1 LPGSPNGNLAGS
13 PSGSLGWR
21 PSGSL
26 AVDPGADPPAS
37 APPPATAPRGK
48 IFLVGLGPGAEDY
61 LSLRARQ
68 ALAEAEV
75 IIGYGTYIKLIQH
88 LLTDQEVIRKGMT
101 EEIDRCVAAYEYAQA
116 GRRVALI
123 SSGDIGVYGMAGPTY
138 EVLLRS
144 GWHPGGDIEVEVIPG
159 ITSLSACAS
168 LVGAPLT
175 HDFCSISLSDLLTP
189 WPVIAQRLAAA
200 ARGDFVIALYNP
212 RSGRRTQHLVEAQRI
227 LLRHRQPETPVAIVK
242 SAYRE
247 GQEIHL
253 THLGALAEAQLGM
266 LSTVLIGNAST
277 YVQDGLMVTPRGY
290 AQKYDA
296 ITGDPRSGERAGRSL
311 SLGLEGWQ
319 AAIQEQL
326 GHIHGGSLAAL
337 ARDRAVPLGELL
349 QAIGPAGA
357 REAGGL
363 VNRQAEDM
371 TGLIAAQV
379 RVGAEQAL
387 LEVIPA
393 WGPVRLEIQS
403 PAGLMAEWRLERLA
417 ISQDAEGGERISSWK
432 TGSPCFS
439 RDADGSERGR
449 NGWLTLATPESRLRI
464 DATRI
469 AQAWFLRQG
478 DQRREVHFL
487 DAADEAILTLAL
499 VGQEPGFEPQAEA
512 AFFQA
517 WRDLT
522 GPAT

>member
-1 LPGSPNGNLAGS
+1 MSA
-13 PSGSLGWR
+13 
-21 PSGSL
+21 
-26 AVDPGADPPAS
+26 AADS
-37 APPPATAPRGK
+37 ALVPTPRGK

-61 LSLRARQ
+61 LSLRARR

-326 GHIHGGSLAAL
+326 EHFQGGSLAAL
-337 ARDRAVPLGELL
+337 ARDRGVPLGELL
-349 QAIGPAGA
+349 QAIGHSGT
-357 REAGGL
+357 REACGI
-363 VNRQAEDM
+363 VDRQAEDT

-379 RVGAEQAL
+379 RIGAERAL
-387 LEVIPA
+387 LKVIPT
-393 WGPVRLEIQS
+393 WGSVRLEIQS

-449 NGWLTLATPESRLRI
+449 NGWLTLAIPGSRLRI
-464 DATRI
+464 DAARI

-478 DQRREVHFL
+478 DTRREVHFL
-487 DAADEAILTLAL
+487 DAADETILTLAL

>member
-1 LPGSPNGNLAGS
+1 MNE
-13 PSGSLGWR
+13 
-21 PSGSL
+21 
-26 AVDPGADPPAS
+26 GAAADS
-37 APPPATAPRGK
+37 ALVPTPRGK
-48 IFLVGLGPGAEDY
+48 IFLVGLGPGAENY

-101 EEIDRCVAAYEYAQA
+101 EELDRCVAAYEYALA

-189 WPVIAQRLAAA
+189 WSVIAQRLAAA

-227 LLRHRQPETPVAIVK
+227 LLRHRRPETPVAIVK

-247 GQEIHL
+247 GQAVHL
-253 THLGALAEAQLGM
+253 THLGALAEAQIGM

-311 SLGLEGWQ
+311 SQGLEGWQ
-319 AAIQEQL
+319 AAIHDQL
-326 GHIHGGSLAAL
+326 RHLQGGSLAAL
-337 ARDRAVPLGELL
+337 ARDRGVPLGELL
-349 QAIGPAGA
+349 QAIEPAGA
-357 REAGGL
+357 LEADGMVDRQDDGAAGL
-363 VNRQAEDM
+363 V
-371 TGLIAAQV
+371 AAPA
-379 RVGAEQAL
+379 RVGAEPAL
-387 LEVIPA
+387 LRAIPA

-403 PAGLMAEWRLERLA
+403 PAGLMAEWWLERLA
-417 ISQDAEGGERISSWK
+417 FSQEAEGEGLASWKAGSPGLGRDAEGDEG
-432 TGSPCFS
+432 GH
-439 RDADGSERGR
+439 D
-449 NGWLTLATPESRLRI
+449 GWLTLAIPGSRLRI
-464 DATRI
+464 DAARI
-469 AQAWFLRQG
+469 ARAWFLRQG
-478 DQRREVHFL
+478 DTRREVHFL
-487 DAADEAILTLAL
+487 DAAEEAILTLAL
-499 VGQEPGFEPQAEA
+499 VATEQGLDPQAEA
-512 AFFQA
+512 AFLQA
-517 WRDLT
+517 WRTLT
-522 GPAT
+522 VAAT

>member
-1 LPGSPNGNLAGS
+1 MNE
-13 PSGSLGWR
+13 
-21 PSGSL
+21 
-26 AVDPGADPPAS
+26 GAAADS
-37 APPPATAPRGK
+37 ALVPAPRGK

-101 EEIDRCVAAYEYAQA
+101 EELDRCVAAYEYAQA

-227 LLRHRQPETPVAIVK
+227 LLRHRRPETPVAIVK

-247 GQEIHL
+247 GQAVHL
-253 THLGALAEAQLGM
+253 THLGALAEAQIGM

-296 ITGDPRSGERAGRSL
+296 ITGDPKSGERAGRSL
-311 SLGLEGWQ
+311 SQGLEGWQ
-319 AAIQEQL
+319 AAIHDQL
-326 GHIHGGSLAAL
+326 RHLQGGSLAAL
-337 ARDRAVPLGELL
+337 ARDRGVPLGELL
-349 QAIGPAGA
+349 QAIEPAGALEADGMVDRQDDGPAG
-357 REAGGL
+357 L
-363 VNRQAEDM
+363 V
-371 TGLIAAQV
+371 AAPA
-379 RVGAEQAL
+379 RVGAEPAL
-387 LEVIPA
+387 LVAAPIRVGAELALLQAIPA

-403 PAGLMAEWRLERLA
+403 PAGLAAEWRLERLA
-417 ISQDAEGGERISSWK
+417 FSQEAEGEGLASWKAGSPGLGRDAEGDEG
-432 TGSPCFS
+432 G
-439 RDADGSERGR
+439 RD
-449 NGWLTLATPESRLRI
+449 GWLTLAIPGSRLRI
-464 DATRI
+464 DAARI
-469 AQAWFLRQG
+469 ARAWFLRQG

-499 VGQEPGFEPQAEA
+499 VAGERGLDPLSEA

-517 WRDLT
+517 WRTLT
-522 GPAT
+522 VPAT

>member
-1 LPGSPNGNLAGS
+1 MIEGALADS
-13 PSGSLGWR
+13 TLGLA
-21 PSGSL
+21 GSL
-26 AVDPGADPPAS
+26 AVDPGADPA
-37 APPPATAPRGK
+37 ATATTPRGK

-326 GHIHGGSLAAL
+326 EHFQGGSLAAL
-337 ARDRAVPLGELL
+337 ARDRGVPLGELL
-349 QAIGPAGA
+349 QAIGHSGT
-357 REAGGL
+357 REACGI
-363 VNRQAEDM
+363 VDRQAEDT

-379 RVGAEQAL
+379 RIGAERAL
-387 LEVIPA
+387 LKVIPT
-393 WGPVRLEIQS
+393 WGSVRLEIQS
-403 PAGLMAEWRLERLA
+403 PADLMAEWRLERFA
-417 ISQDAEGGERISSWK
+417 FSQEGEGGEGIPSWKAGFPCLGRDAEGGDS
-432 TGSPCFS
+432 G
-439 RDADGSERGR
+439 RD
-449 NGWLTLATPESRLRI
+449 GWLTLAIPGSRLRI
-464 DATRI
+464 DAARI

-478 DQRREVHFL
+478 DTRREVHFL
-487 DAADEAILTLAL
+487 DAADETILTLAL
-499 VGQEPGFEPQAEA
+499 VGQEPSFEPQAEA

>member
-1 LPGSPNGNLAGS
+1 MNEGALADS
-13 PSGSLGWR
+13 TLGLA
-21 PSGSL
+21 GSL
-26 AVDPGADPPAS
+26 AVDPGADPA
-37 APPPATAPRGK
+37 ATAPRGK

-101 EEIDRCVAAYEYAQA
+101 EEIDRCVAAYKYAQA

-144 GWHPGGDIEVEVIPG
+144 GWHPGGDIKVEVIPG

-277 YVQDGLMVTPRGY
+277 YLQDGLMVTPRGY

-326 GHIHGGSLAAL
+326 GHLQGGSLAAL

-349 QAIGPAGA
+349 QAIGLAGA
-357 REAGGL
+357 QESGGL
-363 VNRQAEDM
+363 VNRQAED
-371 TGLIAAQV
+371 TTDLIAGQV
-379 RVGAEQAL
+379 RVGAEWAL
-387 LEVIPA
+387 LEVIPT
-393 WGPVRLEIQS
+393 WGSVRLEIQS

-417 ISQDAEGGERISSWK
+417 ISQDAQGGERISSWK

-449 NGWLTLATPESRLRI
+449 NGWVTLATPESRLRI
-464 DATRI
+464 NATRI

-478 DQRREVHFL
+478 NQRREVHFL
-487 DAADEAILTLAL
+487 DAADETILTLAL

-517 WRDLT
+517 WQDLT

>member
-1 LPGSPNGNLAGS
+1 MNE
-13 PSGSLGWR
+13 
-21 PSGSL
+21 
-26 AVDPGADPPAS
+26 GAAADS
-37 APPPATAPRGK
+37 ALVPTPRGK
-48 IFLVGLGPGAEDY
+48 IFLVGLGPGAENY

-189 WPVIAQRLAAA
+189 WSVIAQRLAAA

-227 LLRHRQPETPVAIVK
+227 LLRHRRPETPVAVVK

-247 GQEIHL
+247 GQAVHL
-253 THLGALAEAQLGM
+253 THLGALAEAQIGM

-311 SLGLEGWQ
+311 SQGLEGWQ
-319 AAIQEQL
+319 AAIHDL
-326 GHIHGGSLAAL
+326 LRHLKGGSLAAL
-337 ARDRAVPLGELL
+337 ARDRGVPLGELL
-349 QAIGPAGA
+349 QAVWPSGA
-357 REAGGL
+357 LEADGMVDRQDDGAADL
-363 VNRQAEDM
+363 V
-371 TGLIAAQV
+371 AAPV

-387 LEVIPA
+387 LRAIPA

-403 PAGLMAEWRLERLA
+403 PAGLMAEWWLERLA
-417 ISQDAEGGERISSWK
+417 FSQEAEGEGLASWKAGSPGLGRDAEGDEG
-432 TGSPCFS
+432 GH
-439 RDADGSERGR
+439 D
-449 NGWLTLATPESRLRI
+449 GWLTLAIPGSRLRI
-464 DATRI
+464 DAARI
-469 AQAWFLRQG
+469 ARAWFLRQG
-478 DQRREVHFL
+478 DTRREVHFL
-487 DAADEAILTLAL
+487 DAAEEAILTLAL
-499 VGQEPGFEPQAEA
+499 VATEQGLDPQAEA
-512 AFFQA
+512 AFLQA
-517 WRDLT
+517 WRTLT
-522 GPAT
+522 VAAT